1 MIPTIYPQ
9 SYPQLVNLAVRSITP
24 ETRKVANNRY
34 LFYLTSIINE
44 GLTEFTVTL
53 FVLLT

>member
-9 SYPQLVNLAVRSITP
+9 SYPQLFNLAVSFMIP
-24 ETRKVANNRY
+24 EIKKVANNRY
-34 LFYLTSIINE
+34 LFYVTSIINE